1 MYKSIIIVFYLSVR
15 QKNRSPQ
22 HLIKY
27 HSLHCWMNSSLLNP
41 LISHIIEKSLSVFLW
56 ICSDGSNRMRS
67 FIFTTKLSLQM
78 TLKTITKVAVSW
90 IFMLKYLT
98 SIILQAQII
107 CSPPLSLIYNRK
119 KIIKT
124 ELFHYRSWTF
134 EFFFFF

>member
-98 SIILQAQII
+98 SIIYYRPRSSALLHYYWSII
-107 CSPPLSLIYNRK
+107 EK

-124 ELFHYRSWTF
+124 ELGICL
-134 EFFFFF
+134 